1 MSSQF
6 HNRLV
11 GTVVL
16 AALGV
21 IFLPDVLDGKKELKE
36 EQFAEIPLRPATAM
50 QPNTQEMFEV
60 LSAEEVDALEG
71 SDPVFPEEGDEDALA
86 NAVSTEAVK
95 ETGVKANAKASNAES
110 KAEVKTQVA
119 KADAANSTK
128 VKSEPVKAEPTKTQ
142 TAKVE
147 PKKDTPKTATKTETA
162 KTETAKKPEVKPVIV
177 AKADG
182 SKTTSKTEPTKTA
195 VTKTVKDDE
204 IRVVSRESLKSSLTL
219 QLGAFSNAANVKAL
233 VAQLRQK
240 GFKAY
245 TIPTTPRDGVLTKVF
260 VGPDVSEA
268 KLKKMQQDIESQ
280 LNLKGRIVP
289 FNPLES

>member
-36 EQFAEIPLRPATAM
+36 EQFAEIPLRPATAS

-60 LSAEEVDALEG
+60 LTAEEVNALEG
-71 SDPVFPEEGDEDALA
+71 SDPVVIEAGDEDALA
-86 NAVSTEAVK
+86 SAVSTLPAK
-95 ETGVKANAKASNAES
+95 ETQAKADAKASKTES
-110 KAEVKTQVA
+110 KPELKTEVA
-119 KADAANSTK
+119 KADSAK
-128 VKSEPVKAEPTKTQ
+128 VKSEPVKAEPTKAQ

-147 PKKDTPKTATKTETA
+147 PKKDVTKTATKTETS
-162 KTETAKKPEVKPVIV
+162 KTESAKKSEVKPVIV

-280 LNLKGRIVP
+280 MNLKGRIVP